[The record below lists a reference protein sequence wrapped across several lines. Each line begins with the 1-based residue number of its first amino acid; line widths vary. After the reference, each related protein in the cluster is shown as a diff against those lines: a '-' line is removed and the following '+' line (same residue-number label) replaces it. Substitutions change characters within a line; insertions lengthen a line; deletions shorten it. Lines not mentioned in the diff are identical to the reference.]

1 VETALLAPGVIV
13 TGEKEQLSELG
24 RPAQESV
31 MALLKAPDC
40 GVAVTVSAADWPE
53 ASVSAAGEASK
64 VTVLLPPPL
73 HAGE

>member
-1 VETALLAPGVIV
+1 MEAALLAPGVIV
-13 TGEKEQLSELG
+13 MGEKEQLSELG

-40 GVAVTVSAADWPE
+40 GVAVTVTVADWPE
-53 ASVSAAGEASK
+53 ASVSAAGDASK
-64 VTVLLPPPL
+64 VTRLVPPPP